1 MSRLEELIQEYCPDG
16 VRFLSIGE
24 CTLKTTNIKW
34 KLDTASHQYIDLT
47 SVDRDTHEIL
57 ETVLINK
64 DNAPSRAQQLVQ
76 TGDILFGGTR
86 PMLKRYCIVPEEYNG
101 EICSTGFCVLRPNNS
116 IILSKWLFH
125 IVATS
130 DFYAHVEKYQKG
142 ASYPAITD
150 AEVKMFSIPV
160 PPLRVQEEIVRILD
174 SFTQLTAELQ
184 AELQARKRQ
193 YEYYLNRI
201 INSIDAEELKL
212 GDVCSFTR
220 GPFGGS
226 LKKECFQQHG
236 YAVYEQQHAIYSSME
251 IRYFISEEKFQ
262 ELKRFEV
269 KQGDLIVSCSGTIG
283 KVFII
288 PSNAPVGII
297 NQALLKLTPSK
308 RIDAKYLK
316 YYFENTISAQLNDAA
331 RGGAIRNVPSVAE
344 LKNLNIRVPSIS
356 EQKKIVS
363 VLDHFNTLCN
373 DLTSGLPAEI
383 EARQKQYEY
392 YRDKLLTFKPLP

>member
-1 MSRLEELIQEYCPDG
+1 MSRLDELIQKYCPDG
-16 VRFLSIGE
+16 VQFLNLKSVSDIKRGE
-24 CTLKTTNIKW
+24 RITKK
-34 KLDTASHQYIDLT
+34 
-47 SVDRDTHEIL
+47 
-57 ETVLINK
+57 
-64 DNAPSRAQQLVQ
+64 QL
-76 TGDILFGGTR
+76 
-86 PMLKRYCIVPEEYNG
+86 
-101 EICSTGFCVLRPNNS
+101 
-116 IILSKWLFH
+116 LSKGKYPVKSGGVGFFGNFNQYNR
-125 IVATS
+125 VADTITVAQYGS
-130 DFYAHVEKYQKG
+130 AGYVDYIEEKFWANDVCYSILPIQNVMNNKFLYYCL
-142 ASYPAITD
+142 SNLQNYLYELTTKAIPD
-150 AEVKMFSIPV
+150 CLPMDRLEKVKIPV
-160 PPLRVQEEIVRILD
+160 PPLPVQEEIVRILD
-174 SFTQLTAELQ
+174 TFTELTAELQ
-184 AELQARKRQ
+184 TQLQGELQLRKKQ

-383 EARQKQYEY
+383 ENRQKQYEY